1 MMAGTT
7 TQTHDRATE
16 SRSTGDEESAM
27 TTRTAE
33 LRGALRTAGA
43 GVGDAVDA
51 ARTAVPELARTSQ
64 ELADGVMRR
73 IQAGS
78 DQQVSA
84 GVAMSL
90 GLAIGMLLGG
100 APRIL
105 IAAALAPLA
114 AMAFVLMDRRYP
126 RTSST
131 AAGRGA

>member
-1 MMAGTT
+1 MAGTT
-7 TQTHDRATE
+7 QTHE
-16 SRSTGDEESAM
+16 RSTQSRGTTGEESAM

-33 LRGALRTAGA
+33 VRGALRSAGA
-43 GVGDAVDA
+43 GVSDAVDA

-126 RTSST
+126 RTGTTTT
-131 AAGRGA
+131 ARGA